1 MCSSLS
7 LHINYVHITLYPWLH
22 GLPTR
27 VVWWW
32 CWWDC
37 FELRRWSALC
47 DCCWAVISLSVC
59 MLYPFACLCFVSNS
73 TVACIPPAH
82 SSVRQSVSPSVCLV
96 AASECIRF
104 VLFVTQQWSRQ
115 HECYCNMNRMC
126 PLNDP
131 MFVLCR
137 LTMAPWWSR
146 WCYLQLRIM
155 QTSRWGRA
163 RACWCLLSVVL

>member
-47 DCCWAVISLSVC
+47 DCCWVVISLSVC

-82 SSVRQSVSPSVCLV
+82 PSVRQSVSPSVCLV
-96 AASECIRF
+96 AASECIRL
-104 VLFVTQQWSRQ
+104 VLSWLLLNND
-115 HECYCNMNRMC
+115 HANMNATAIWIACALSMI
-126 PLNDP
+126 
-131 MFVLCR
+131 LCLCYVGWRWR
-137 LTMAPWWSR
+137 LDDHGGATFNF
-146 WCYLQLRIM
+146 
-155 QTSRWGRA
+155 G
-163 RACWCLLSVVL
+163 